1 LSGDTP
7 HEKLSTMSEL
17 WRTSAQR
24 SQEFDAA
31 AAAYDLYRPRYPIEL
46 FEDIIGLGELKPG
59 ARAIEVGAGT
69 GIATGPLISRGLRV
83 VAIEPAP
90 AMLSIASQKFGSN
103 ARFVEG
109 RFEDWPPTETV
120 ELIAAFNAWH
130 SVEPDKGVRLA
141 AELLSAGGSLA
152 LVWTDVLSWGDDDFD
167 TRLAE
172 VTGAPW
178 PKGLEH
184 VLDSLQP
191 VRASSY
197 FDDFRVSHHRFERKL
212 DADSFIA
219 VTRTYGG
226 YHTSERDQLVR
237 HLIDDEFGGEVTKVE
252 DAVLY
257 VAGRRRGHRTRE
269 DPLTG

>member
-1 LSGDTP
+1 
-7 HEKLSTMSEL
+7 MSQL
-17 WRTSAQR
+17 WRISAQR
-24 SQEFDAA
+24 SQEFDADA
-31 AAAYDLYRPRYPIEL
+31 VAYDRYRPRYPVEL
-46 FEDIIGLGELKPG
+46 FDDIIGLGELKPG

-69 GIATGPLISRGLRV
+69 GIATGPLIAHGLDV
-83 VAIEPAP
+83 VAIEPAA

-103 ARFVEG
+103 ARFEEG

-130 SVEPDKGVRLA
+130 WVEPERGGGLA
-141 AELLSAGGSLA
+141 AQLLSPGGSLA
-152 LVWTDVLSWGDDDFD
+152 LVWTDVLSWGGDDFD
-167 TRLAE
+167 ARLAD

-178 PKGLEH
+178 PKDLEF
-184 VLDSLQP
+184 VLDSMQP
-191 VRASSY
+191 VHANSG

-226 YHTSERDQLVR
+226 RHTSERDQLIR
-237 HLIDDEFGGEVTKVE
+237 HLIEDEFDGEVTKVE

-257 VAGRRRGHRTRE
+257 LARRQ
-269 DPLTG
+269 